1 MSVNLLVVVGTENLN
16 SFRIIL
22 FRAFSNILI
31 KKIANFYDCS
41 RSIRCR
47 IAKR

>member
-16 SFRIIL
+16 SIRIIL

-31 KKIANFYDCS
+31 KKNSQFL
-41 RSIRCR
+41 
-47 IAKR
+47 